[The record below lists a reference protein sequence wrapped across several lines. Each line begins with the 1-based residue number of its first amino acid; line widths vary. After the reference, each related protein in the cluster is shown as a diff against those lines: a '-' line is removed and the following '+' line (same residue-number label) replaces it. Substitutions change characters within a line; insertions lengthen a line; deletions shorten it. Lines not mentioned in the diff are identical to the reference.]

1 MKPLITPSASTYEME
16 QHVQVSRL
24 LPWYAQHRL
33 SPEEQCMVDAHL
45 HTCAVCRSAVSNESV
60 IASASEPRIADLDV
74 ERAWAKMSAKLDGAE
89 AVAGQSY
96 PKKWSAPAVL
106 RNLVRSLVHHLAR
119 PLTIPMAWLVVPQLA
134 MVLVL
139 ATFLMQPEPE
149 VKYQV
154 LGNGVTLESNV
165 VVVFK
170 PEANQASVTR
180 LLQKYE
186 ARIVDGPTVT
196 NAYLL
201 RVPEDQV
208 PAAIREFRQDATIE
222 QADSLQ
228 AGGRQ

>member
-33 SPEEQCMVDAHL
+33 SPEEQSMVDAHL

-60 IASASEPRIADLDV
+60 IANASEPRIADLDV

-106 RNLVRSLVHHLAR
+106 HNLVHHLAR

-139 ATFLMQPEPE
+139 ATFLMQTEPE

-222 QADSLQ
+222 QADGLQ